1 MSAGR
6 IQFKKKNDNNNGTVP
21 SSNEYFPSLSSAS
34 VSTESPVLLVFSLLN
49 EDRLLSI
56 PRNSL
61 AEGLKL
67 KFRGPLGL
75 WKYMV
80 ANLLRN
86 ECYLKGIDL
95 FRFKN

>member
-1 MSAGR
+1 MSGG
-6 IQFKKKNDNNNGTVP
+6 QVWCNNKTKVIP

-34 VSTESPVLLVFSLLN
+34 VSTERPVLLVFSLLN

-80 ANLLRN
+80 ANLLKSGSW
-86 ECYLKGIDL
+86 LKVMDL
-95 FRFKN
+95 FRFKNRMK